1 MILHEKKE
9 QYLQCLDLLL
19 ANKPELMRNYIHKKR
34 DAYLWIIEKILFLEK
49 KLGPK
54 DERTSQRNLYN
65 KFTQKVLEQT
75 YVLVK
80 ANPHATI
87 GLCDAVFDGD
97 HLKLIE
103 RLEHRPQ
110 DQLTYLRTLLKEKHE
125 DIKSTV
131 NNITNMNMDVDA
143 GNRSI
148 KYLKKHLKLACKLEP
163 NTVFSIV
170 ETACKQNCLQIE
182 AFIKICKD
190 NK

>member
-1 MILHEKKE
+1 M
-9 QYLQCLDLLL
+9 
-19 ANKPELMRNYIHKKR
+19 
-34 DAYLWIIEKILFLEK
+34 
-49 KLGPK
+49 
-54 DERTSQRNLYN
+54 
-65 KFTQKVLEQT
+65 
-75 YVLVK
+75 K

-110 DQLTYLRTLLKEKHE
+110 DQLTYLRTLLKEKHD

-163 NTVFSIV
+163 KTVYSIV
-170 ETACKQNCLQIE
+170 EIACKQNCLQIE

-190 NK
+190 NKQIEAEALLNKKLGNYCESIELYLKVIEETIEKDISCFKKELYYDYNYKNAMEKQLKFE